1 MIWALSLSTMEL
13 ISHGPTATLWSTG
26 IRSLVGFGK
35 R

>member
-1 MIWALSLSTMEL
+1 MVWALSLSTAKL
-13 ISHGPTATLWSTG
+13 ISRGPTAVVWSTG

>member
-1 MIWALSLSTMEL
+1 MVWALSLSTMKL